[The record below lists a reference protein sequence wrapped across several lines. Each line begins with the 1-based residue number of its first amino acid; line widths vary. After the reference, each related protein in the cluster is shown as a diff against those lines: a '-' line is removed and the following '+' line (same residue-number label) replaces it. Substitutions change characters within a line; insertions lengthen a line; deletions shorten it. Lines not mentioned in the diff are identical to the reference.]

1 MNRLFPLLAT
11 LLVGLTACVPA
22 GQAPKPQPLTPASTA
37 ATELPPARHYT
48 GAEIAKLRERLH
60 HLPGAQVL
68 PGEPLRLRYHGN
80 LLFAPDAVL
89 PLPGGERLL
98 APLAGL
104 LAESGWSWEGVVR
117 AETGHGKEYDAEL
130 AAGRLQMLQR
140 YLAHK
145 GVGSGLVDWQ
155 TRAEPGPSL
164 ELTLRMTQ

>member
-1 MNRLFPLLAT
+1 MNRWFPLLAA
-11 LLVGLTACVPA
+11 LLVWLTACVPA
-22 GQAPKPQPLTPASTA
+22 GQTPEPQPLTPAP
-37 ATELPPARHYT
+37 ATVTDLPPARHYSET
-48 GAEIAKLRERLH
+48 EIAKLRDRLH
-60 HLPGAQVL
+60 RLPGAQVL
-68 PGEPLRLRYHGN
+68 PGEPLRLRYHGS
-80 LLFAPDAVL
+80 LLFAPDAAL

-140 YLAHK
+140 YLVNK